1 MALMNSIGLFRQI
14 ITVIFSACLLS
25 LACHTQAATISNMQV
40 YISPDEYSH
49 PILLQFPWGPGEWVY
64 QGTTVEPIAES
75 MLQDAFGAAAICQG
89 VQKSKSLVWLRPSLF
104 FNPQVG
110 VYYGTMLAH
119 VYDGKGKFIN
129 KYVGESKVQG
139 SFFFSRLENITE
151 SYREAMGDLITKL
164 KADNALTETIAADVA
179 SGDELASCSQVPNL
193 PANLPTSGLKK

>member
-1 MALMNSIGLFRQI
+1 MNSIRLFRQI
-14 ITVIFSACLLS
+14 IALIFSACLIS
-25 LACHTQAATISNMQV
+25 LACNTHAASISNMQV

-64 QGTTVEPIAES
+64 QGTTVEPIAEN
-75 MLQDAFGAAAICQG
+75 MLQDAFGAVAICQG

-119 VYDGKGKFIN
+119 VYDSKGKYIN
-129 KYVGESKVQG
+129 KYAGESKVQG

-151 SYREAMGDLITKL
+151 SYRVAMGDLITKL
-164 KADNALTETIAADVA
+164 KADNALTETIAADFVN
-179 SGDELASCSQVPNL
+179 GEEYASCSQVPNL
-193 PANLPTSGLKK
+193 PSNLPNSALKK

>member
-1 MALMNSIGLFRQI
+1 MNSIGLFRQI

-25 LACHTQAATISNMQV
+25 LACNTQAATISNMQV

-89 VQKSKSLVWLRPSLF
+89 VQKSKSLVWLRPSIF

-139 SFFFSRLENITE
+139 SFFYSRLENITE

-179 SGDELASCSQVPNL
+179 SADELASCSQVPNL
-193 PANLPTSGLKK
+193 PANLPSSGLKK

>member
-1 MALMNSIGLFRQI
+1 
-14 ITVIFSACLLS
+14 
-25 LACHTQAATISNMQV
+25 MQV

-75 MLQDAFGAAAICQG
+75 MLQDAFGAAEICQG
-89 VQKSKSLVWLRPSLF
+89 VQKSKSLVWLRPSIF

-129 KYVGESKVQG
+129 KYAGESKVQG

-164 KADNALTETIAADVA
+164 KSDNALKETIAADVA
-179 SGDELASCSQVPNL
+179 SADELASCSQVPNL
-193 PANLPTSGLKK
+193 PANLPSSGLKK

>member
-1 MALMNSIGLFRQI
+1 MNSIRLFRQI
-14 ITVIFSACLLS
+14 ISFFFSACLIS
-25 LACHTQAATISNMQV
+25 MACNTHAASITNIQV

-49 PILLQFPWGPGEWVY
+49 PVLLQFPWGPGEWVY
-64 QGTTVEPIAES
+64 QGMTVEPIAEN
-75 MLQDAFGAAAICQG
+75 MLQDAFGAVAVCQG

-110 VYYGTMLAH
+110 VYYGTVLAH
-119 VYDGKGKFIN
+119 VYDGKGKYIN
-129 KYVGESKVQG
+129 KYAGESMVQG

-151 SYREAMGDLITKL
+151 SYRAAMGDLITKL

-193 PANLPTSGLKK
+193 PANQPNSGLKK

>member
-1 MALMNSIGLFRQI
+1 MNSIGLFRQI

-25 LACHTQAATISNMQV
+25 LACNSQAATISNMQV

-75 MLQDAFGAAAICQG
+75 MLQDAFGAAEICQG
-89 VQKSKSLVWLRPSLF
+89 VQKSKSLVWLRPSIF

-129 KYVGESKVQG
+129 KYAGESKVQG

-164 KADNALTETIAADVA
+164 KADNALKDTIAADVA
-179 SGDELASCSQVPNL
+179 SADELASCSQVPNL
-193 PANLPTSGLKK
+193 PANLPSSGLKK